1 MSARTVALGCA
12 CAALVACTRTSDEL
26 PTSRHARLPRGVV
39 ARVAGEEIA
48 LETVQRI
55 ARAEAVTLEIARD
68 RAVSDARSAAEART
82 IFRGREVVPVLERAT
97 SARALLEALK
107 QEALAK
113 GPATDA
119 EIAEQTALRWREFD
133 RPEAARTT
141 HAVALV
147 DKNNDDAKA
156 RAIAQ
161 DIYEAVR
168 SAKNSDEFLRLA
180 EAVPHDGVEVRA
192 ERLPAV
198 TADGRVYDPDK
209 PSATSD
215 QMLDLDFAKAAIALT
230 AGQISAPTKSRFGYH
245 VIFCEARLPE
255 LRVSLEERRR
265 LMHDEVIK
273 ARAERSKQELLARL
287 SAAAPIPISRAV
299 DDLTSLI
306 RIEE

>member
-1 MSARTVALGCA
+1 MNVRAAAICCAWLIGCARTA
-12 CAALVACTRTSDEL
+12 DEA
-26 PTSRHARLPRGVV
+26 PTSRHARLPQGVV
-39 ARVAGEEIA
+39 ARVASEEVS
-48 LETVQRI
+48 LETVQRV
-55 ARAEAVTLEIARD
+55 ARAQGVTPEIARD
-68 RAVSDARSAAEART
+68 RAVSDARSAAQARE
-82 IFRGREVVPVLERAT
+82 IFRGREVLPVLERAAA
-97 SARALLEALK
+97 SRALLEDLK

-119 EIAEQTALRWREFD
+119 EVAEQTALRWREFD

-141 HAVALV
+141 HAVALL
-147 DKNNDDAKA
+147 DKNNDEAKA
-156 RAIAQ
+156 RAVAQ
-161 DIYEAVR
+161 DIYDAVR
-168 SAKNSDEFLRLA
+168 GAKNSEDFLRLA
-180 EAVPHDGVEVRA
+180 QAVPHDGVEVRA

-209 PSATSD
+209 PSATSE
-215 QMLDLDFAKAAIALT
+215 QTLDLDFARAAIALS

-255 LRVSLEERRR
+255 LRVPLEERRR

-273 ARAERSKQELLARL
+273 ARAERAKQELLARL
-287 SAAAPIPISRAV
+287 SATAPIPISRAV

>member
-1 MSARTVALGCA
+1 MSVRAVALGCA
-12 CAALVACTRTSDEL
+12 CAALVACTRTGDE
-26 PTSRHARLPRGVV
+26 PATSRHARLPPGVV
-39 ARVAGEEIA
+39 ARVANEEIA
-48 LETVQRI
+48 LETVQRV
-55 ARAEAVTLEIARD
+55 ARAEGVTLEIARD
-68 RAVSDARSAAEART
+68 RAVSDARSAAETRA
-82 IFRGREVVPVLERAT
+82 IFRGREVLPVLERAA
-97 SARALLEALK
+97 SARALLESLK
-107 QEALAK
+107 QDALAK

-119 EIAEQTALRWREFD
+119 EVAEQTALRWREFD

-147 DKNNDDAKA
+147 DKNNDEAKA
-156 RAIAQ
+156 RAVAQ

-209 PSATSD
+209 PSATSE

-230 AGQISAPTKSRFGYH
+230 AGQISAPTKTRFGYH

-255 LRVSLEERRR
+255 LRVPLEDRRR

>member
-1 MSARTVALGCA
+1 MSVRAVALCCAWLVGCA
-12 CAALVACTRTSDEL
+12 RTSDEV
-26 PTSRHARLPRGVV
+26 PTSRHERLPQGVV
-39 ARVAGEEIA
+39 ARVASEEIS

-55 ARAEAVTLEIARD
+55 ARAQGVTPEIARD
-68 RAVSDARSAAEART
+68 RAVSDARSAAEARA
-82 IFRGREVVPVLERAT
+82 IFRGREVLPVLERAAT
-97 SARALLEALK
+97 ARALLEALK

-119 EIAEQTALRWREFD
+119 EVAEQTALRWREFD
-133 RPEAARTT
+133 RPEAARTA

-147 DKNNDDAKA
+147 DKNNDEAKA
-156 RAIAQ
+156 RAVAQ
-161 DIYEAVR
+161 DIYDAVR
-168 SAKNSDEFLRLA
+168 GAKTSEDFLRLA
-180 EAVPHDGVEVRA
+180 QAVPHGSVEVRT

-209 PSATSD
+209 PAATSE
-215 QMLDLDFAKAAIALT
+215 QMLDLDFAKAAIALG

-255 LRVSLEERRR
+255 LRVPLEERRQ

-273 ARAERSKQELLARL
+273 ARAERAKQELLARL